1 MAPESQPGP
10 SEGGSVVLDIGEGV
24 GAAIVHAPPAL
35 AGVEMEIRSVGAP
48 WDGRH
53 VAIRARRLPAA
64 VIHAA
69 LFDSLRPGAYEVR
82 LRGADHPG
90 SISTFEVLGGRVT
103 EARF

>member
-1 MAPESQPGP
+1 MVPESQPGP
-10 SEGGSVVLDIGEGV
+10 SEAGSVVLDIGEDV
-24 GAAIVHAPPAL
+24 GAAIVHASPAL
-35 AGVEMEIRSVGAP
+35 AGAEMEIRPVGAP

-69 LFDSLRPGAYEVR
+69 LFDRLRPGAYEVR
-82 LRGADHPG
+82 LRGADGPG
-90 SISTFEVLGGRVT
+90 QTGTFEVVGGRVT